1 MPGTCSA
8 RDWMIRDGMI
18 ETGPEQV
25 GDGLSGLGGDPGF
38 ELFEIVSHG
47 LALLAGVN
55 PAHSLEL
62 EPEPAAGKMNAEDV
76 ENGCPGEDGQL
87 GPDGQK
93 SLCLAQQP
101 AGPGIGSLPGDV
113 ATEVERQAV
122 AQSCPGADQELD
134 RVRRRQVAAQGH
146 LGLGIRA
153 LGAIEPARELA
164 RDMPGRWTR
173 ARTGSRLRNS
183 QCSPAM

>member
-1 MPGTCSA
+1 M
-8 RDWMIRDGMI
+8 

-38 ELFEIVSHG
+38 ELFEIISHG

-55 PAHSLEL
+55 LAHRLEL
-62 EPEPAAGKMNAEDV
+62 EPKPAAGKMNAEDM

-113 ATEVERQAV
+113 ATEVKCQAG
-122 AQSCPGADQELD
+122 AQRSAGADQQLD
-134 RVRRRQVAAQGH
+134 RGRRRQVAAQGH
-146 LGLGIRA
+146 LRLGIRA
-153 LGAIEPARELA
+153 LGIIEPA
-164 RDMPGRWTR
+164 
-173 ARTGSRLRNS
+173 
-183 QCSPAM
+183 

>member
-1 MPGTCSA
+1 
-8 RDWMIRDGMI
+8 MIRDGMI

-25 GDGLSGLGGDPGF
+25 GDGLSGVGGDPGF

-113 ATEVERQAV
+113 ATEVEHRP
-122 AQSCPGADQELD
+122 S
-134 RVRRRQVAAQGH
+134 RRAA
-146 LGLGIRA
+146 
-153 LGAIEPARELA
+153 
-164 RDMPGRWTR
+164 R
-173 ARTGSRLRNS
+173 ARIRSSIASAGGRSRRKDIS
-183 QCSPAM
+183 DWA

>member
-1 MPGTCSA
+1 MRGSRIPAAGTRAVRGVRYA
-8 RDWMIRDGMI
+8 RGRTIRAGRV

-62 EPEPAAGKMNAEDV
+62 EPKPAAGKMDAEDV
-76 ENGCPGEDGQL
+76 ENGCPSEDGQL
-87 GPDGQK
+87 GPDSQK
-93 SLCLAQQP
+93 SLCLSQQP

-122 AQSCPGADQELD
+122 
-134 RVRRRQVAAQGH
+134 
-146 LGLGIRA
+146 
-153 LGAIEPARELA
+153 
-164 RDMPGRWTR
+164 
-173 ARTGSRLRNS
+173 
-183 QCSPAM
+183 